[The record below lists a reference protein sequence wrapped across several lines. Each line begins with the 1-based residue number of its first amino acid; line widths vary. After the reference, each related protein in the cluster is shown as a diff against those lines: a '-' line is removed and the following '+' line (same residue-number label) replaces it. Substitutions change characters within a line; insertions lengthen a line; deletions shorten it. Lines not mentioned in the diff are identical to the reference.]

1 MSLGWLIVL
10 AIIVVIAAFL
20 ILTYNRLVTLRQR
33 VNEAFSDIDVQLK
46 RRHDLIPNLIETV
59 KGYAAHERG
68 VFDEVTRARAGAVAA
83 GSQGPQER
91 AQAENVLT
99 GALRSLFA
107 VAEAYP
113 QLQAVQE
120 FKDLSENLRDT
131 EDKIQFSR
139 RFYNGQVRDYNT
151 ALQTFPTVALAGMFG
166 FKASEYFEVEE
177 LVIGAGIPK
186 PKIYVIEDSAPNA
199 FATGRDPKHSSVAVT
214 RGLLTKL
221 DRTELQGVL
230 AHELSHVRN
239 FDIRLML
246 IVAVLLG
253 MAALLS
259 DWIFRSMFWGGR
271 GRDRDR
277 GGGGGAAILI
287 VVALALAILTPIIA
301 QLIQLAVSR
310 QREYVADASGAL
322 LTRYPS
328 GPPSCLRKL
337 AAR

>member
-1 MSLGWLIVL
+1 MDQPGATGAGPPAAAHVNVYDEIAGNRWRTWLLVGLFVAIVALLGYVLGEVWFGGNGGLIVL
-10 AIIVVIAAFL
+10 PFALAIASISGLTSYFAGDKIVL
-20 ILTYNRLVTLRQR
+20 GMSQ
-33 VNEAFSDIDVQLK
+33 
-46 RRHDLIPNLIETV
+46 
-59 KGYAAHERG
+59 AHE
-68 VFDEVTRARAGAVAA
+68 VSE
-83 GSQGPQER
+83 QQE
-91 AQAENVLT
+91 
-99 GALRSLFA
+99 
-107 VAEAYP
+107 P
-113 QLQAVQE
+113 QLHHV
-120 FKDLSENLRDT
+120 
-131 EDKIQFSR
+131 
-139 RFYNGQVRDYNT
+139 
-151 ALQTFPTVALAGMFG
+151 
-166 FKASEYFEVEE
+166 VEE

-221 DRTELQGVL
+221 DRTELQGVI

-277 GGGGGAAILI
+277 GGNPILLI
-287 VVALALAILTPIIA
+287 VALVLAILTPIIA

-310 QREYVADASGAL
+310 QREYMADASGAL
-322 LTRYPS
+322 LTRYPA
-328 GPPSCLRKL
+328 GLANALRKI
-337 AAR
+337 AADKEALEVANKATAPLYIANPLHDEPRFLDGLFDTHPPIQERIKRLEAM